1 MSTPFLLSTIF
12 KKKKVLFGYHW
23 LKMSVVE
30 NIDLMDL
37 ANIDLEDLG
46 KKSPPME
53 LHVLIYSYR

>member
-1 MSTPFLLSTIF
+1 
-12 KKKKVLFGYHW
+12 
-23 LKMSVVE
+23 MSVVE

-53 LHVLIYSYR
+53 LHVLIYSVGVFHLSWRLTRRTKQGKVC